1 MLIFNC
7 FKPPKVLNIKV
18 LIKDTGGGQRNKGR
32 GLKEENE
39 QKEKGQGI
47 EWPFRLRIAGSQLV
61 LTSRPSSLL
70 ILCGSLV
77 ISKASL
83 NFLLK

>member
-18 LIKDTGGGQRNKGR
+18 LIKDTGGGQRKKGR

-39 QKEKGQGI
+39 QKEKRSRDRMAF
-47 EWPFRLRIAGSQLV
+47 P
-61 LTSRPSSLL
+61 TSAYLEAPIPIKIVWEFGNL
-70 ILCGSLV
+70 
-77 ISKASL
+77 
-83 NFLLK
+83 

>member
-18 LIKDTGGGQRNKGR
+18 LIKDTGGGQRKKGR

-39 QKEKGQGI
+39 QKEKRSRDRMAFPI
-47 EWPFRLRIAGSQLV
+47 ENSGKP
-61 LTSRPSSLL
+61 TSAYLEAPIPIKIVWEFGNL
-70 ILCGSLV
+70 
-77 ISKASL
+77 
-83 NFLLK
+83 